1 MKSIIIAGVIGI
13 LLFAAS
19 GYTSWHFFVKGEKA
33 AVAEPIP
40 EFEGKLPMVDST
52 KSQEQMPLGIRP
64 DVPMPPRVALDL
76 MNSIIQS
83 EKKLQEKE
91 ERLKKEEKRISLL
104 REDLERERKELESF
118 SKKIDSK
125 INEAKEATNLLKL
138 EKEAVEKETKELSMY
153 ENRLGKKVGDLA
165 SEELQQQVNGLKDMF
180 RTLDPGK
187 AANILKEY
195 ANRGNLNLVANLLDS
210 LEDRQKAKIIAELD
224 SPTLTAENMDTLIK
238 PRPEG
243 EPRIKSLLR

>member
-1 MKSIIIAGVIGI
+1 MKSIIIAGLIGI

-19 GYTSWHFFVKGEKA
+19 GYTSWLFFAKGEKP

-180 RTLDPGK
+180 RTLDPAK

-224 SPTLTAENMDTLIK
+224 SPTLTAEIMDTLIK
-238 PRPEG
+238 PRPQG
-243 EPRIKSLLR
+243 ETQIKSFLR

>member
-1 MKSIIIAGVIGI
+1 MKSIIIAGLIGT
-13 LLFAAS
+13 LLFGISAIGSWFVFIPKSEPVAS
-19 GYTSWHFFVKGEKA
+19 DPVS
-33 AVAEPIP
+33 
-40 EFEGKLPMVDST
+40 EFDGKLPMVDTT
-52 KSQEQMPLGIRP
+52 KAQEQMPLGIRP
-64 DVPMPPRVALDL
+64 DVPMPPSVALDL

-104 REDLERERKELESF
+104 REDLERERSELDSF

-138 EKEAVEKETKELSMY
+138 EKEAVKKEVKELSMY

-165 SEELQQQVNGLKDMF
+165 SEELKQQVNGLKDIF
-180 RTLDPGK
+180 RTLDPAR
-187 AANILKEY
+187 AAEILKAY
-195 ANRGNLNLVANLLDS
+195 ADRGNLNLVANLLDS

-224 SPTLTAENMDTLIK
+224 SPTLTAEIMDTLIN
-238 PRPEG
+238 PRPAG
-243 EPRIKSLLR
+243 ATPMKSFRR

>member
-1 MKSIIIAGVIGI
+1 MKSIIIAGLIGT
-13 LLFAAS
+13 LLFSVSAIGSWFVFKPKSEPVAS
-19 GYTSWHFFVKGEKA
+19 DPVS
-33 AVAEPIP
+33 
-40 EFEGKLPMVDST
+40 EFDGKLPMVDTT
-52 KSQEQMPLGIRP
+52 KAQEQMPLGIRP
-64 DVPMPPRVALDL
+64 DVPMPPSVALDL

-104 REDLERERKELESF
+104 REDLERERSELDSF

-138 EKEAVEKETKELSMY
+138 EKEAVKKEVKELSMY

-165 SEELQQQVNGLKDMF
+165 SEELKQQVNGLKDIF
-180 RTLDPGK
+180 RTLDPAR
-187 AANILKEY
+187 AAEILKAY
-195 ANRGNLNLVANLLDS
+195 ADRGNLNLVANLLDS

-224 SPTLTAENMDTLIK
+224 SPTLTAEIMDTLIN
-238 PRPEG
+238 PRPAG
-243 EPRIKSLLR
+243 ATPIKSFRR

>member
-224 SPTLTAENMDTLIK
+224 SPTLTAEIMDTLIK

>member
-1 MKSIIIAGVIGI
+1 PKSEPV
-13 LLFAAS
+13 AS
-19 GYTSWHFFVKGEKA
+19 DPVS
-33 AVAEPIP
+33 
-40 EFEGKLPMVDST
+40 EFDGKLPMVDTT
-52 KSQEQMPLGIRP
+52 KAQEQMPLGIRP
-64 DVPMPPRVALDL
+64 DVPMPPSVALDL

-104 REDLERERKELESF
+104 REDLERERSELDSF

-138 EKEAVEKETKELSMY
+138 EKEAVKKEVKELSMY

-165 SEELQQQVNGLKDMF
+165 SEELKQQVNGLKDIF
-180 RTLDPGK
+180 RTLDPAR
-187 AANILKEY
+187 AAEILKAY
-195 ANRGNLNLVANLLDS
+195 ADRGNLNLVANLLDS

-224 SPTLTAENMDTLIK
+224 SPTLTAEIMDTLIN
-238 PRPEG
+238 PRPAG
-243 EPRIKSLLR
+243 ATPMKSFRR

>member
-1 MKSIIIAGVIGI
+1 MKSIIIAGVIGVSLFGATF
-13 LLFAAS
+13 LLTNTFIKKEEPAA
-19 GYTSWHFFVKGEKA
+19 TDPVT
-33 AVAEPIP
+33 
-40 EFEGKLPMVDST
+40 EFDGKLPMVDTT
-52 KSQEQMPLGIRP
+52 KAQEQMPLGIRP
-64 DVPMPPRVALDL
+64 DVPMPPSVALDL

-104 REDLERERKELESF
+104 REDLERERTELESF

-138 EKEAVEKETKELSMY
+138 EKEAVKKEVKELSMY

-165 SEELQQQVNGLKDMF
+165 SEELKQQVNGLKDIF
-180 RTLDPGK
+180 RTLDPAR
-187 AANILKEY
+187 AAEILKAY
-195 ANRGNLNLVANLLDS
+195 ADRGNLNLVANLLDS

-224 SPTLTAENMDTLIK
+224 SPTLTAEIMDTLIN
-238 PRPEG
+238 PRPAG
-243 EPRIKSLLR
+243 ATPMKSFRR